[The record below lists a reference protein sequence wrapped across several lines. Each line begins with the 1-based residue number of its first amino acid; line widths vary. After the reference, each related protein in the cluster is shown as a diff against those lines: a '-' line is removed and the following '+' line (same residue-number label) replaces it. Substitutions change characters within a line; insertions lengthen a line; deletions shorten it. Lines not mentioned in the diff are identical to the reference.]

1 MQGDSSTTLQ
11 RTLRARQDTQALAAR
26 RLVTFAELLGS
37 VALESERFL
46 VLLPVLSLVFE
57 LLMSLSAGGGEP
69 AADVSEASEVIFEEW
84 RVDDVL
90 GLSRQ

>member
-1 MQGDSSTTLQ
+1 
-11 RTLRARQDTQALAAR
+11 
-26 RLVTFAELLGS
+26 
-37 VALESERFL
+37 
-46 VLLPVLSLVFE
+46 
-57 LLMSLSAGGGEP
+57 MSLSAGGGEP